1 MEDLFS
7 GQLPDGERP
16 DIQLYIFPHLQE
28 FLAVDLREE
37 PPRVVSL
44 NSSQVFD
51 EEFFRSV
58 ESEFSQS
65 VREESPYT
73 FAHLINFPLRLE
85 EIIRGVAMS
94 SILERLGIDPDDDEE
109 LPSVVVFIISGGALA
124 MHSERLIGSLRDLLG
139 GSYTEESVIAKWEG
153 LLTRLVSEENA
164 ALQKINREELSEA
177 MRGDTPDY
185 FTLWEN
191 RN

>member
-1 MEDLFS
+1 MDDLFS

-37 PPRVVSL
+37 PPQVISL
-44 NSSQVFD
+44 RSSEVFD
-51 EEFFRSV
+51 EEFYRAV

-65 VREESPYT
+65 LREDNSYP
-73 FAHLINFPLRLE
+73 FAHLINLPLRME
-85 EIIRGVAMS
+85 EVVRGVAMS
-94 SILERLGIDPDDDEE
+94 SILERMGIDPDDDEDI
-109 LPSVVVFIISGGALA
+109 PSVVVFIISGGALA
-124 MHSERLIGSLRDLLG
+124 LHSEKLIGSLRDLLG
-139 GSYTEESVIAKWEG
+139 DSHTEESVIDHWEG
-153 LLTRLVSEENA
+153 LLTRLVTEENVV
-164 ALQKINREELSEA
+164 LQRLNREELSEA
-177 MRGDTPDY
+177 LLGDPPDY

>member
-37 PPRVVSL
+37 PPRIISL
-44 NSSQVFD
+44 RSSEVFD
-51 EEFFRSV
+51 EEFYQSV

-65 VREESPYT
+65 LREKSSYP
-73 FAHLINFPLRLE
+73 FAHLINLPLRLE
-85 EIIRGVAMS
+85 ELVREVAMS
-94 SILERLGIDPDDDEE
+94 SILERMDIDPDDDEE
-109 LPSVVVFIISGGALA
+109 APSVVVFIISGGALA
-124 MHSERLIGSLRDLLG
+124 MHSEKLIGSLRDLLG
-139 GSYTEESVIAKWEG
+139 NSHTEESVIDQWEG
-153 LLTRLVSEENA
+153 LLTQLVTEENVV
-164 ALQKINREELSEA
+164 LQKLNREELSEA
-177 MRGDTPDY
+177 LQDDAPDY